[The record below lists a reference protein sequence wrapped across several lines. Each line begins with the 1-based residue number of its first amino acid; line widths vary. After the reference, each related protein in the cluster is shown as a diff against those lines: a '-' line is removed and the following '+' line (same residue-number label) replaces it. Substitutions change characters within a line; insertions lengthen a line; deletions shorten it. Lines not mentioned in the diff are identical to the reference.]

1 MGPRGFVSR
10 SAGITNP
17 GRCDIFIMLSCTF
30 CIIQLTLCVNC
41 RMRLWLPL
49 YCDASV
55 MVDRLSLKRGVGLS
69 WGKPNSSKMFLY
81 HTMSHVAS
89 TAAVS
94 SDSVDE
100 LLMLGCLWLR
110 A

>member
-1 MGPRGFVSR
+1 
-10 SAGITNP
+10 
-17 GRCDIFIMLSCTF
+17 
-30 CIIQLTLCVNC
+30 
-41 RMRLWLPL
+41 
-49 YCDASV
+49 